1 LPGLGARTLGGS
13 GGSVPSR
20 LGRQSKRKFAELGL
34 ANPLVNV
41 NRKLLNM
48 AIEIEDLPMKDGDF
62 SIVMLVYQR
71 VYAVHICTLN
81 GLKIF

>member
-1 LPGLGARTLGGS
+1 M
-13 GGSVPSR
+13 R
-20 LGRQSKRKFAELGL
+20 LGRQSRSRICRTGATG
-34 ANPLVNV
+34 PGLVNV

-48 AIEIEDLPMKDGDF
+48 AIEIEDLPMKNGDF
-62 SIVMLVYQR
+62 PIVMLVYQR